1 MTRRQTLPKWAL
13 IVAVLNAV
21 AILVACSGTPQ
32 GSVSTTTVAPTNTPA
47 PSQPTVTPVASAP
60 TTEAVPPTPADTA
73 PSDPTAAPS
82 ASGNAPMRFT
92 LVPEGS
98 EARYRVREQL
108 ARLSFPSDAVG
119 TTKALSGQIVVN
131 PDGTIVSEESRIVVD
146 LTTLRSD
153 ESRRDNYIKTN
164 TLQTSRFPTA
174 EFVPKEIRGLPSPL
188 PTSGEGQFQ
197 LIGDLTLHGVTR
209 QVTWEVTAR
218 LDGQTLTGSAITSFT
233 FADFNL
239 TVPQVF
245 VVLSVDETI
254 RLEVDFQFVRS

>member
-1 MTRRQTLPKWAL
+1 
-13 IVAVLNAV
+13 
-21 AILVACSGTPQ
+21 
-32 GSVSTTTVAPTNTPA
+32 
-47 PSQPTVTPVASAP
+47 
-60 TTEAVPPTPADTA
+60 
-73 PSDPTAAPS
+73 
-82 ASGNAPMRFT
+82 MRFT

-119 TTKALSGQIVVN
+119 ATKAISGQIVVN
-131 PDGTIVSEESRIVVD
+131 PDGTILSEKSKIVVD

-153 ESRRDNYIKTN
+153 ENRRDNYIKNN

-174 EFVPKEIRGLPSPL
+174 EFVPREIRGLSSPL
-188 PTSGEGQFQ
+188 PASGEGTFQ

-209 QVTWEVTAR
+209 PVTWEVTAR
-218 LDGQTLTGSAITSFT
+218 LDGQTLTGSATTSFT

-254 RLEVDFQFVRS
+254 RLE

>member
-1 MTRRQTLPKWAL
+1 VTRRRMLPKWAL
-13 IVAVLNAV
+13 IVAALSMVS
-21 AILVACSGTPQ
+21 ILVACGAPPQ
-32 GSVSTTTVAPTNTPA
+32 GSISTTTAVPTNTPA
-47 PSQPTVTPVASAP
+47 PSQPIVTPFTP
-60 TTEAVPPTPADTA
+60 TLTTQVVPPTSVNAA
-73 PSDPTAAPS
+73 PSDPSAPS
-82 ASGNAPMRFT
+82 ASGDAPMRFT

-119 TTKALSGQIVVN
+119 ATKAISGQIVVN
-131 PDGTIVSEESRIVVD
+131 PDGTILSEKSKIVVD

-153 ESRRDNYIKTN
+153 ENRRDNYIKNN

-174 EFVPKEIRGLPSPL
+174 EFVPREIRGLSSPL
-188 PTSGEGQFQ
+188 PASGEGTFQ

-209 QVTWEVTAR
+209 PVTWEVTAR
-218 LDGQTLTGSAITSFT
+218 LDGQTLTGSATTSFT

>member
-1 MTRRQTLPKWAL
+1 MTRRRTLPTWAL
-13 IVAVLNAV
+13 LVAALSTVS
-21 AILVACSGTPQ
+21 ILVACGVPPQ
-32 GSVSTTTVAPTNTPA
+32 GSISTTTAVPTNAPA
-47 PSQPTVTPVASAP
+47 LSQPVVTPFKPTP
-60 TTEAVPPTPADTA
+60 TTQAVPPVSVNAA
-73 PSDPTAAPS
+73 PSDPSAPS
-82 ASGNAPMRFT
+82 ASGDAPMRFT

-119 TTKALSGQIVVN
+119 ATKAISGQIVVN
-131 PDGTIVSEESRIVVD
+131 PDGTILSEESKIVVD

-153 ESRRDNYIKTN
+153 ESRRDNYIKNN

-174 EFVPKEIRGLPSPL
+174 EFVPREIRGLPSPL
-188 PTSGEGQFQ
+188 PASGEGTFQ

-209 QVTWEVTAR
+209 PVTWEVTAR
-218 LDGQTLTGSAITSFT
+218 LDGQTLTGSATTSFT

>member
-1 MTRRQTLPKWAL
+1 
-13 IVAVLNAV
+13 
-21 AILVACSGTPQ
+21 
-32 GSVSTTTVAPTNTPA
+32 
-47 PSQPTVTPVASAP
+47 
-60 TTEAVPPTPADTA
+60 
-73 PSDPTAAPS
+73 
-82 ASGNAPMRFT
+82 MRFT
-92 LVPEGS
+92 LVPGGS

-119 TTKALSGQIVVN
+119 TTRAISGQVVVN
-131 PDGTIVSEESRIVVD
+131 PDGTIVSEESKIVVD

-153 ESRRDNYIKTN
+153 ESRRDNYIQNN

-188 PTSGEGQFQ
+188 PDSGEGQFQ
-197 LIGDLTLHGVTR
+197 LSGDLTLHGVTR
-209 QVTWEVTAR
+209 PVTWEVTAR
-218 LDGQTLTGSAITSFT
+218 LDGQTLTGSATTSFT

>member
-1 MTRRQTLPKWAL
+1 MTRRRTLLTWAL
-13 IVAVLNAV
+13 IPAVLGTI
-21 AILVACSGTPQ
+21 AILVACGGTPQ
-32 GSVSTTTVAPTNTPA
+32 GSVSKTTAAPTNIPA
-47 PSQPTVTPVASAP
+47 LSQPTVTPFTPAP
-60 TTEAVPPTPADTA
+60 TTEA
-73 PSDPTAAPS
+73 APS
-82 ASGNAPMRFT
+82 ASVSAAPSTPNASPAPGDAPMRFT

-119 TTKALSGQIVVN
+119 TTRAISGQIVVN

-174 EFVPKEIRGLPSPL
+174 EFVPKEMRGLPSPL
-188 PTSGEGQFQ
+188 PDSGEGQFQ

-209 QVTWEVTAR
+209 PVTWEVTAR
-218 LDGQTLTGSAITSFT
+218 LDGQTLTGTATTSFT

>member
-1 MTRRQTLPKWAL
+1 MTRRRTLPKWAL
-13 IVAVLNAV
+13 IVAALSMVS
-21 AILVACSGTPQ
+21 ILVACGGAPQ
-32 GSVSTTTVAPTNTPA
+32 GSISTTTAVPTNTPA
-47 PSQPTVTPVASAP
+47 PSQPIVTPFTPPP
-60 TTEAVPPTPADTA
+60 TTQATPPASVNAA
-73 PSDPTAAPS
+73 PSDPSAPS
-82 ASGNAPMRFT
+82 ASGDAPMRFT

-119 TTKALSGQIVVN
+119 TTKAISGQIVVN
-131 PDGTIVSEESRIVVD
+131 PDGTILSEESKIVVD

-153 ESRRDNYIKTN
+153 ESRRDNYIKNN
-164 TLQTSRFPTA
+164 TLQTNRFPTA
-174 EFVPKEIRGLPSPL
+174 EFVPREIRGLPSPL
-188 PTSGEGQFQ
+188 PASGEGTFQ

-209 QVTWEVTAR
+209 PVTWEVTAR
-218 LDGQTLTGSAITSFT
+218 LDGQTLTGSATTSFT